1 MVVKGLPQD
10 FTGKFGSLSQFCF
23 EPNMVNCVV
32 QYIFAKSNPLFSRSE
47 NKRQTRWQ
55 NLTISA
61 KRCDK
66 AFTSRGH
73 ERDRFSLSILPLPST
88 IIWWLEMLI
97 SSLNSSNTLVSF
109 SKKKTSP
116 GGHKSKRIST
126 LLHRSPPRY
135 YSVTYLEDKTN
146 DPQMSDAKLGLPCIK
161 TSPTAKYGSRDL

>member
-109 SKKKTSP
+109 SKKKRRPVATNL
-116 GGHKSKRIST
+116 KEYQLYST
-126 LLHRSPPRY
+126 DPRLDTIL
-135 YSVTYLEDKTN
+135 SHTLKTRRMT
-146 DPQMSDAKLGLPCIK
+146 PK
-161 TSPTAKYGSRDL
+161 